1 MSFIVAIDGPSG
13 SGKGT
18 VTPALA
24 EKFNL
29 MYLDTGATYRCVT
42 LKLLKENIAFDDIP
56 SVQKALDE
64 IKIEFKKI
72 PKPKDCKDEHYEPKR
87 VFLDGEDVT
96 KEIREADVA
105 KNVSPVSH
113 IPEVR
118 KAMVSLQRKMSEGK
132 DVILEGRD
140 IGTNVFPNADVKIY
154 LDASF
159 DERVR
164 RRIKQN
170 KEKGIEMSDEEVRK
184 NMETRDYN
192 DAHSDV
198 GPLKQA
204 EDAIYVDTTGKSIEK
219 NISNL
224 AKIIGDAK
232 KKHIRIEDAYEMTP
246 ETTCKKVRRKLT
258 KWFLAGLY
266 HIFYRIRRSNMQVLN
281 NRDEGYI
288 ITANHVNFI
297 DAAAIIL
304 LHHRP
309 IRFIAKADLNRIW
322 ILHHWSK
329 MFNIIPVKRDTG
341 DIGTV
346 KLVLQGLK
354 NKDVIGIFP
363 EGTRKGMEKGKDIK
377 NGAVYMAYK
386 GKVKIVPVGIAGS
399 FKPFTRVY
407 VNYGE
412 PIDVAKFK
420 TDDPNWLDVATEE
433 VMKQVVKLSDTTY
446 YKNYK
451 KAQRE
456 KKKAEKQ
463 K

>member
-42 LKLLKENIAFDDIP
+42 LKLLREKVDFDDIP
-56 SVQKALDE
+56 AVQKVLDN

-87 VFLDGEDVT
+87 VFVDGEDVT

-198 GPLKQA
+198 GPLKKA
-204 EDAIYVDTTGKSIEK
+204 DDAIYVDTTGKSIKKNVK
-219 NISNL
+219 NI
-224 AKIIGDAK
+224 AKIIKKAK
-232 KKHIRIEDAYEMTP
+232 KNREIIEKAYIMTP
-246 ETTCKKVRRKLT
+246 ETTSKKIRRKLT
-258 KWFLAGLY
+258 KWYLSALY
-266 HIFYRIRRSNMQVLN
+266 HIVYRIRRSNLAAVN
-281 NRDEGYI
+281 DRSKGYI
-288 ITANHVNFI
+288 ITANHVNYI

-304 LHHRP
+304 LNYRP
-309 IRFIAKADLNRIW
+309 IRFIEKADLNRIW
-322 ILHHWSK
+322 IIRHWSRL
-329 MFNIIPVKRDTG
+329 FNIIPVKRDTG

-354 NKDVIGIFP
+354 NKEVIGIFP
-363 EGTRKGMEKGKDIK
+363 EGTRNGMEKGKDIK

-386 GKVKIVPVGIAGS
+386 GKVEIIPVGIAGS

-407 VNYGE
+407 INYGD

-420 TDDPNWLDVATEE
+420 TDDPNWLDNATEE
-433 VMKQVVKLSDTTY
+433 VMKQVVKLSDKDY
-446 YKNYK
+446 YKNYM

-456 KKKAEKQ
+456 KR
-463 K
+463 